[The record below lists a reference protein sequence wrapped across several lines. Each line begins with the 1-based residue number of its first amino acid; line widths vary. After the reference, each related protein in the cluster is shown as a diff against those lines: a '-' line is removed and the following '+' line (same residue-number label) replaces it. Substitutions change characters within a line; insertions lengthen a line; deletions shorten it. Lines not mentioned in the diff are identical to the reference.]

1 MYTLTEL
8 CRELSISPATGRN
21 WIKLGKLKPEGKKG
35 SAYRFSDAYVEGL
48 KAELSNGIRS
58 SLKSRRNKSFISG
71 NALYNSYVSENSKNI
86 PSAGEL
92 IASLDEKAEDYNTLL
107 RILLSDCAIRM
118 IKRDSLFSNDN
129 SPIKEYL
136 KGMLSLDDYA
146 RFVDDLLGDRKEVMA
161 YIENHDIPSK
171 AFVYEPGEDILGLLY
186 ISMKRLGSRKNTGSY
201 YTPNK
206 VIKRLLGHLF
216 DIKTLTDGQSK
227 RILDPCCGTGNF
239 LLQLPPGLPAE
250 NIYGCDIDDI
260 SIFLSRINLALKY
273 DKPDYDFWNSHI
285 IKKNFLLTGA
295 ENNGSLFDNL
305 DLSFD
310 IVLGN
315 PPWGYNFSQ
324 EEKTVLSQR
333 YDSASG
339 NNAESYDLFTEAAI
353 RILSPGGTLSF
364 VLPEAILNVK
374 SHLPIRRILL
384 KKTALSHLEY
394 LGDVFD
400 NVQCPSIILQI
411 SKLSEK
417 EREESAASTMFL
429 SKRPAIY
436 EGEESYTI
444 YTRRDI
450 REEVFDFF
458 VPDNEYAI
466 LESMGELPGARFLKD
481 NAIFALGIVTGQN
494 KDVLKSRKSPK
505 NEIILKGSDLYK
517 YVYIKP
523 KCYISFDSKSY
534 QQCAPTE
541 YYRAPEKILYRFIAN
556 RLVFSY
562 DNEQTLSLNS
572 CNIVIPKLEG
582 LKIKYV
588 LAILNCRAT
597 EFFFRKKYR
606 SVKILRSHIESLPI
620 PNADERTQDE
630 IISLVDK
637 ISDLCLITKK
647 SEEIK
652 EEIRT
657 TYENLDKRC
666 AALYGLASD
675 DYQIIKNCFTDEGS
689 FIIM

>member
-21 WIKLGKLKPEGKKG
+21 WIKLGKLKPEGKRG
-35 SAYRFSDAYVEGL
+35 SAYNFSDAYVEGL
-48 KAELSNGIRS
+48 KAELSNGVRS

-71 NALYNSYVSENSKNI
+71 NALYNSYVSENSKNLS
-86 PSAGEL
+86 PAQSL
-92 IASLDEKAEDYNTLL
+92 IASLDEKAEDYNILI
-107 RILLSDCAIRM
+107 RILLSDCAIRL
-118 IKRDSLFSNDN
+118 IKRDSLSSNN
-129 SPIKEYL
+129 VPPIKEYL
-136 KGMLSLDDYA
+136 GGSLLLDSFTA
-146 RFVDDLLGDRKEVMA
+146 FVDDLLGDKASALKYLADHEVTS
-161 YIENHDIPSK
+161 E

-216 DIKTLTDGQSK
+216 DISILTDGQSK
-227 RILDPCCGTGNF
+227 KILDPCCGTGNF
-239 LLQLPPGLPAE
+239 LLQLPPGIPSE

-260 SIFLSRINLALKY
+260 SVYLSRINLALKY
-273 DKPDYDFWNSHI
+273 DKPDYDFWKKHI
-285 IKKNFLLTGA
+285 IRKNFLLTDT
-295 ENNGSLFDNL
+295 ESEGSLFDDC

-310 IVLGN
+310 IILGN
-315 PPWGYNFSQ
+315 PPWGFSFS
-324 EEKTVLSQR
+324 EEERAVLNQR
-333 YDSASG
+333 YDSAAG
-339 NNAESYDLFTEAAI
+339 NNTESYDLFTEAAI
-353 RILSPGGTLSF
+353 RLLNPGGTLSF

-374 SHLPIRRILL
+374 SHLQIRRILL

-400 NVQCPSIILQI
+400 NVQCPSIIMQI
-411 SKLSEK
+411 SKLTEE
-417 EREESAASTMFL
+417 ERDAAASACLFL
-429 SKRPAIY
+429 SKKPKVY
-436 EGEESYTI
+436 EGESSYTI

-458 VPDNEYAI
+458 VPDNEYSI
-466 LESMGELPGARFLKD
+466 LEAMDELPGARTLKD
-481 NAIFALGIVTGQN
+481 NAVFALGIVTGQN

-517 YVYIKP
+517 YVYKRP
-523 KCYISFDSKSY
+523 KCYISFDPKSY

-582 LKIKYV
+582 LKTKYV

-597 EFFFRKKYR
+597 EFYFRKKYR

-620 PNADERTQDE
+620 PSADERTQDE
-630 IISLVDK
+630 IISLVDA
-637 ISDLCLITKK
+637 ISRLCLTPKK
-647 SEEIK
+647 EKEIK

-657 TYENLDKRC
+657 TYEQLDKRC
-666 AALYGLASD
+666 AALFNLSSD
-675 DYQIIKNCFTDEGS
+675 DYQLIKKCFADEGS
-689 FIIM
+689 FILM